1 MQQAKTSTLDQLA
14 ESATMDNNTNSQ
26 PTVKKREKWWKSIGV
41 EPVMFLYMSAFM
53 LTSVV
58 EEAFFVHKACTVN
71 LGFAKE
77 ICDNLTAPEH
87 KSYQHEVQI
96 KVSTFHQY
104 ENIASHFV
112 PILLAFFL
120 GPWSDKVGR
129 KLPLLLGLMGNFVY
143 SVMIVV
149 NDYMVTWPVEMI
161 LLTASLPCAITGGNL
176 TVFMASF
183 SYLADTTSQKSRTL
197 RTTLLEVAYLFP
209 MPTGVALGSYLFSH
223 VMGRSYGRMFMINA
237 CLLFLAILYTCAF
250 IKWKTANEAED
261 SPRSYCCIFDLIDLR
276 HVAHSIKALIKKRRE
291 RRRLFLIFSLIAM
304 AFYTFQRDEKHMIY
318 LYSMLKFKWNV
329 TTFSQFRTFQSS
341 FFVLGLLLGVPIME
355 RCFGLKD
362 NVIIMIGATAH
373 LITRIIFAAAN
384 QPYLFYVGAVIASL
398 GPIVAP
404 VLRSLTSKLVPPSD
418 RGKIFALFSVADS
431 TVPLVSGI
439 IYTQVY
445 NHTLN
450 TFPQS
455 IFLVTALS
463 QAVVFVIA
471 LSMHILSK
479 GKNMEQAKEVEDQE
493 ELASNS

>member
-1 MQQAKTSTLDQLA
+1 MN
-14 ESATMDNNTNSQ
+14 DNTDNGEIKSDNG
-26 PTVKKREKWWKSIGV
+26 KWWKSIGV

-71 LGFAKE
+71 LNYSKE
-77 ICDNLTAPEH
+77 ICDNLTAADH
-87 KSYQHEVQI
+87 KQFQKEVQL

-112 PILLAFFL
+112 PVLLAFFL

-129 KLPLLLGLMGNFVY
+129 KLPLLLGLIGNFIY
-143 SVMIVV
+143 STMIVV
-149 NDYMVTWPVEMI
+149 NAFMEKWTVEMVI
-161 LLTASLPCAITGGNL
+161 LTASLPCALTGGNL
-176 TVFMASF
+176 TVFMAAF
-183 SYLADTTSQKSRTL
+183 SYLADTTSQKQRTL

-223 VMGRSYGRMFMINA
+223 VLGRSYAYMFIINA
-237 CLLFLAILYTCAF
+237 SLLFLAILYTCAF
-250 IKWKTANEAED
+250 IKWKTVVNVEKNEQVENNTRMC
-261 SPRSYCCIFDLIDLR
+261 SCIFDLIDLR
-276 HVAHSIKALIKKRRE
+276 HVAHSIKALIKKRKE
-291 RRRLFLIFSLIAM
+291 NRRLYLILALIAM
-304 AFYTFQRDEKHMIY
+304 AFYTFQRDEKHMTY
-318 LYSMLKFKWNV
+318 LYTMLKFKWDV
-329 TTFSQFRTFQSS
+329 PTFSRFRTFQSS
-341 FFVLGLLLGVPIME
+341 FFVLGLLVGVPIME
-355 RCFGLKD
+355 RCFGFKD
-362 NVIIMIGATAH
+362 NIIIMIGASAH
-373 LITRIIFAAAN
+373 FITRIIFAAAN

-445 NHTLN
+445 NHCFD

-455 IFLVTALS
+455 VFIVTALT
-463 QAVVFVIA
+463 QCLVFLIA
-471 LSMHILSK
+471 LFVHIMSK
-479 GKNMEQAKEVEDQE
+479 GKNVTQAKDEEDEEEV
-493 ELASNS
+493 LASSA